1 MILLFSEVKTSGFL
15 ILEYEQETN
24 SNSKTTGKLSNE
36 NYKDKINEAFYNSD
50 FTNMSQNLHLYQ
62 MQEAKLQNSKRKNS
76 KRSKENFSK
85 DKYSNNLSHSKIN
98 KLTQK
103 DKRDILKNKDFN
115 FDLGQEFLESR
126 YVAYQSKDLKYSLK
140 NAKQI
145 EKSLMQIKLD
155 DSEGIHIKII

>member
-1 MILLFSEVKTSGFL
+1 MNLLFFKVLLLFIL
-15 ILEYEQETN
+15 ILEYDQEAN
-24 SNSKTTGKLSNE
+24 SNSKATTKLSNE

-50 FTNMSQNLHLYQ
+50 FTNMSQNLQLYQ

-76 KRSKENFSK
+76 KKSKENFSK
-85 DKYSNNLSHSKIN
+85 EKNKYPQNLSLSKIK
-98 KLTQK
+98 KLSQK

-145 EKSLMQIKLD
+145 EKSLMQLKLD
-155 DSEGIHIKII
+155 DSDQGINK